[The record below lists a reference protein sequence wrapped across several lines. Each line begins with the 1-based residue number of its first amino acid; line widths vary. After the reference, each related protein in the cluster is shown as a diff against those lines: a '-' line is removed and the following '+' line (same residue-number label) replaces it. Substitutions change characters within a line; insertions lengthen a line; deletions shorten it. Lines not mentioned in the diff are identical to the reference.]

1 MRETRLESAIIHP
14 SYKAVRNIK
23 RHEEMIKER
32 QTNYR
37 CCPGDVP
44 RELREA
50 AAKKKLRRDRVTSS
64 KEKGGRGRAVLDP
77 DLEIRGGGGGA
88 VSQNIFSAL
97 WALVWS
103 TNKGATRPPPPWAP
117 PLDPPL

>member
-1 MRETRLESAIIHP
+1 MTETRLESAIIHP

-44 RELREA
+44 GELREA
-50 AAKKKLRRDRVTSS
+50 AAKKKLRRDRVTST

-77 DLEIRGGGGGA
+77 DLEIRGGGWGGLPKHFFGPLGL
-88 VSQNIFSAL
+88 S
-97 WALVWS
+97 LVY
-103 TNKGATRPPPPWAP
+103 K
-117 PLDPPL
+117 